1 MIRGLTALALALL
14 LAPATPASAAGAT
27 DDLPY
32 LGDWECP
39 GGPTLSIGVWTYD
52 SGEGVLEIR
61 SIERDG
67 RSFILTMTDGYGV
80 GLSMDGDRAMAWL
93 SMASGDGFDCRRT
106 D

>member
-1 MIRGLTALALALL
+1 MIRGLTALAFALL
-14 LAPATPASAAGAT
+14 LAPATSAAAGAA

-67 RSFILTMTDGYGV
+67 RSFILTMADGYGV